1 MKSIVKQR
9 ANPMMNKYVMI
20 VCFDEN
26 TDRKVIDILVFQFFK
41 LFPFRYENTLI
52 IKQKTMKKIFLLAT
66 LLIGTLT
73 SFAQVKPKT
82 KDIDKESS
90 VVIDSLS
97 KVYKVKVQSY
107 MVETYNGI
115 KQTSIS
121 YVEDKKLVYIVIKTE
136 SIK

>member
-1 MKSIVKQR
+1 
-9 ANPMMNKYVMI
+9 MMNKYVMI

-121 YVEDKKLVYIVIKTE
+121 YVKDEKLVYIVIKTE